1 MYGQE
6 RPCHS
11 MWLFYLRNIVRI
23 QAFIRFSPWW
33 DPQPRHFVG
42 YSSGT
47 SRKKASTIFYGTAK
61 SRRFQ
66 GGANRRRN
74 SMTIAM
80 DTFRQHPSARKTSHP
95 FPPLR
100 GGLLR
105 RPAYL
110 MLGEANRGTASDGAD
125 RTYTDGP
132 RAPSVPGRRR
142 RQRQPL
148 NPHCPQHLRHAHRE
162 HLYAGPTR
170 YGIPWLTVC
179 SSSTWKRKRTATAP
193 LCHT

>member
-1 MYGQE
+1 MICDRTASNTVSAAANGLS
-6 RPCHS
+6 RV
-11 MWLFYLRNIVRI
+11 LARNNVISIIV
-23 QAFIRFSPWW
+23 FPE
-33 DPQPRHFVG
+33 PRRVRVG
-42 YSSGT
+42 KG
-47 SRKKASTIFYGTAK
+47 
-61 SRRFQ
+61 RRFQ

-74 SMTIAM
+74 SMTITM

-179 SSSTWKRKRTATAP
+179 SSSTWKRKRTAPAP